1 MQGYIKIAEL
11 MVRSLGCPEGLIYRL
26 RICINEMRRVEFY
39 DNKTGKGLVLTA
51 NSLQQKLHFS

>member
-39 DNKTGKGLVLTA
+39 DNKTGKV
-51 NSLQQKLHFS
+51 